1 MEVKEMQKVMAEAEK
16 ILKAWE
22 PTKIHFGERAALRV
36 GEVVKRYGRH
46 LRERNRK

>member
-1 MEVKEMQKVMAEAEK
+1 MKEMEKVMAEAEK
-16 ILKAWE
+16 ILKAWK
-22 PTKIHFGERAALRV
+22 PTRIHFGEAAGLQV